1 MHGIRH
7 ANDEKE
13 NEHDDERYER
23 VGIHQPGQTSLAN
36 WLTFHGTSH
45 FLLLPTRFRMSQ
57 VEAYDGSKDL
67 LDHLE
72 TYNTLMHLQGVPDKI
87 ICRA

>member
-13 NEHDDERYER
+13 NEHDDEPYER

-36 WLTFHGTSH
+36 LLTLHGTSH
-45 FLLLPTRFRMSQ
+45 FLLLPTRFRMS
-57 VEAYDGSKDL
+57 
-67 LDHLE
+67 
-72 TYNTLMHLQGVPDKI
+72 
-87 ICRA
+87 

>member
-36 WLTFHGTSH
+36 LLTLHGTSH